1 MARTAHRTLIISA
14 AFALASWAL
23 VAGAPVLA
31 AAPPEHAGPS
41 LPPAE
46 YKPLPVGTVVTYDT
60 WGYTVTKTEG
70 FDITFKTTAGNWKH
84 YYAVFGKHGDNVY
97 LSGECRYD
105 CEDWESD
112 LDAES
117 RAALENIWPLKVGE
131 KVKLNS
137 EESKSGYSGF
147 PTTRPWTVALEVV
160 RAEILELNGLLYST
174 YVIQE
179 HAVSEGVIGPYASA
193 GPEGYLE
200 TKWYD
205 PESGLVLKSVKE
217 MTRGPKKGDRKEYSL
232 VHVRFPQGT
241 KTHVLAGTK
250 APSAPPPAAA
260 RPPAARPLVRPPA
273 PARPAMAGP
282 MAKKPRRMA
291 RADPAAAPVGDASL
305 PPAEYKP
312 LPVGTVVTYD
322 TWGYTVT
329 KSDGF
334 DITYKTNSGDW
345 RHDYAVFGRHGD
357 GAYGMSSEWKAIL
370 DNENKAALESFWP
383 PKVGNKIVLYLEDEL
398 PKLSAYVGESTR
410 NWTVTLEVLGT
421 AFLDLNSF
429 RYPTYVIREHAI
441 SESVSTFW
449 TEIPSP
455 EYSETKWY
463 NPESGLVLKS
473 VKDWTRGPKKGEE
486 EEYSLV
492 RVRFPQG
499 TKTNVLAGTEVP
511 GGGGAGPDPRLTAEI
526 ARLKREA
533 AAKQKALAAVKGS
546 GSEELRRQREEQ
558 KRLMA
563 QVARLT
569 QEAEERRR
577 AEEKRKAEEEARLKA
592 EAERQRKAKVAARA
606 PAPASDLQ
614 RQIAV
619 LKQLRDSGL
628 ITGQQFTAR
637 QKDLLDRFVGAPK
650 TATARLTA
658 PKSPQA
664 VLQARLAKYSGIN
677 FGRYYALVIGNNEYK
692 HLPNLKTAANDARAV
707 ADILRETY
715 GFDVTLL
722 IDATRADIIEAL
734 DDFRET
740 LDDTTNLLIYY
751 AGHGWLDEAAGQG
764 YWLPVD
770 AKPDRRSNWV
780 ANATITGTLRAL
792 NAKHVMVVA
801 DSCYSGT
808 LVRGIKIKEN
818 TPDYIR
824 RMAGKRARLALTS
837 GGLEPVAD
845 SGGGKHSPFA
855 AAFIDVLKAN
865 TSVIDGTQLFSQ
877 MRRPV
882 ILNSDQ
888 TPQYS
893 DVRRAGHEGGDF
905 LFVRKR

>member
-117 RAALENIWPLKVGE
+117 KAALENIWPLKVGK

-174 YVIQE
+174 YVIEE
-179 HAVSEGVIGPYASA
+179 HAVSEGVTGPYASA
-193 GPEGYLE
+193 GPEGYSE
-200 TKWYD
+200 TKWYN

-232 VHVRFPQGT
+232 V
-241 KTHVLAGTK
+241 
-250 APSAPPPAAA
+250 
-260 RPPAARPLVRPPA
+260 
-273 PARPAMAGP
+273 
-282 MAKKPRRMA
+282 
-291 RADPAAAPVGDASL
+291 
-305 PPAEYKP
+305 
-312 LPVGTVVTYD
+312 
-322 TWGYTVT
+322 
-329 KSDGF
+329 
-334 DITYKTNSGDW
+334 
-345 RHDYAVFGRHGD
+345 
-357 GAYGMSSEWKAIL
+357 
-370 DNENKAALESFWP
+370 
-383 PKVGNKIVLYLEDEL
+383 
-398 PKLSAYVGESTR
+398 
-410 NWTVTLEVLGT
+410 
-421 AFLDLNSF
+421 
-429 RYPTYVIREHAI
+429 
-441 SESVSTFW
+441 
-449 TEIPSP
+449 
-455 EYSETKWY
+455 
-463 NPESGLVLKS
+463 
-473 VKDWTRGPKKGEE
+473 
-486 EEYSLV
+486 

-499 TKTNVLAGTEVP
+499 TKTNVLAGTRIP
-511 GGGGAGPDPRLTAEI
+511 AGGGAGPDPRLTAEI

-533 AAKQKALAAVKGS
+533 EAKQKALETVKGS

-569 QEAEERRR
+569 EEAEERRR
-577 AEEKRKAEEEARLKA
+577 AEEKRKAEKEARLKA
-592 EAERQRKAKVAARA
+592 EAERQRKAKVATRA
-606 PAPASDLQ
+606 AAPASDLQ

-619 LKQLRDSGL
+619 LKQLRDGGL
-628 ITGQQFTAR
+628 ITGREFDFR
-637 QKDLLDRFVGAPK
+637 KKGLLDRFVGAPK

-658 PKSPQA
+658 PKSPAA

-692 HLPNLKTAANDARAV
+692 HLPNLKTAADDARAV
-707 ADILRETY
+707 ADILRDTY
-715 GFDVTLL
+715 NFKVTLL
-722 IDATRADIIEAL
+722 INATRDDIVDAL
-734 DDFRET
+734 DDFREK

-751 AGHGWLDEAAGQG
+751 AGHGWLDEGADQG

-770 AKPDRRSNWV
+770 AKSNRRSKWV
-780 ANATITGTLRAL
+780 ANSTITGALRAL

-808 LVRGIKIKEN
+808 LIRGIKVKEN